1 MTRDF
6 TGKRVVV
13 TGGAGGIG
21 LAIAEA
27 FVRSGAQ
34 VAIFDR
40 AAEELDGAVRSL
52 SDAGSGSASGIEC
65 DLADA
70 KAIVRCVDDTAS
82 RLGGID
88 VLVNNAGVGRSVPLV
103 ESSDEYIDSV
113 LNVNLRAVLLMS
125 REVVRVM
132 QRQGSGNIV
141 NISSQAARR
150 GYPEISHYS
159 ASKAG
164 VLGFTISLAVELA
177 PTIRVN
183 AVSPGMVETA
193 MMRNN
198 IDQTAAQKGISW
210 DEAYAEWT
218 SPIPMRRMQQP
229 DHIAHAVLFLASDE
243 ASEIT
248 GEALNVSGGLVMW

>member
-1 MTRDF
+1 
-6 TGKRVVV
+6 
-13 TGGAGGIG
+13 
-21 LAIAEA
+21 
-27 FVRSGAQ
+27 
-34 VAIFDR
+34 
-40 AAEELDGAVRSL
+40 
-52 SDAGSGSASGIEC
+52 
-65 DLADA
+65 
-70 KAIVRCVDDTAS
+70 
-82 RLGGID
+82 
-88 VLVNNAGVGRSVPLV
+88 
-103 ESSDEYIDSV
+103 
-113 LNVNLRAVLLMS
+113 
-125 REVVRVM
+125 M